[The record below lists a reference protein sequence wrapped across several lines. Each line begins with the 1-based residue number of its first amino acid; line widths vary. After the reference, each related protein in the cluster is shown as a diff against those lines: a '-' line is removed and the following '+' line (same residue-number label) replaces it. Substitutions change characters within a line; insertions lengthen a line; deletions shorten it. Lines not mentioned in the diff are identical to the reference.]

1 MKNKKI
7 HDYPTALITFQQA
20 IVKYESFV
28 ALDIPALAFS
38 GNRICLVGHNGSGK
52 STMIKALLRLLPLS
66 SGMLDTQIISAGEK
80 FAITPSLH
88 MAFSP
93 EQGSV
98 FSDISVEEYIQTW
111 CYIKHRNA
119 KYYRQAGAK
128 YIEALNI
135 APLLNKL
142 GRDLSKGQRR
152 RVQTAVGFIADPL
165 FFLFDEPFDGLDVK
179 QASDFAEIVR
189 EESRNRAFLLSS
201 HRMGIVE
208 RLADTIIVLSNGKVA
223 AIGSLE
229 DVVYSLASQCFHIS
243 LPAELLPK
251 ANEIC
256 GYLQKEFNTSI
267 VHNIGALISITGN
280 GLCPETLIA
289 SLEKV
294 NVCANDIFPVQ
305 PSLEDAIDFF
315 LRLNPK
321 ITSPNEPTKE

>member
-1 MKNKKI
+1 MKDNKI
-7 HDYPTALITFQQA
+7 HDYPTALISFQRA
-20 IVKYESFV
+20 IVKYDSFT
-28 ALDIPALAFS
+28 ALDIPSLAFT

-52 STMIKALLRLLPLS
+52 STMIKALLKLLPLS
-66 SGMLDTQIISAGEK
+66 SGVLETQIVSGNKK
-80 FAITPSLH
+80 FSITPSQH

-119 KYYRQAGAK
+119 KYYRHEGSK
-128 YIEALNI
+128 YIDALSI
-135 APLLNKL
+135 SPLLGKL

-152 RVQTAVGFIADPL
+152 RVQTAVGFIANPL

-189 EESRNRAFLLSS
+189 SESRSRAFLLSS

-243 LPAELLPK
+243 LPAELLSK

-256 GYLQKEFNTSI
+256 GYMQKEFSSSI

-280 GLCPETLIA
+280 ALRPEPLIA

-315 LRLNPK
+315 LRLG
-321 ITSPNEPTKE
+321 EDAA